1 MSNFWKWL
9 ENRIDEY
16 EVARQR
22 GVKAYD
28 TRIKRMAAEYN
39 EDLEPVYSE
48 KSGRLHAPCDGYVW
62 NWCEGDSEFE
72 GEYLAGQ
79 YLPFPKERESITR
92 GGFTGK
98 TEFKV
103 PADRAD
109 KFMSQWQE
117 LPAATRQIVCIHQSR
132 EFNDKGRYGLQ
143 GKPMRFLTISKC
155 PEDICDAIEEKL
167 VGDLVRLQKYAQ
179 EQTEDE
185 RAKRDADHKAG
196 EDAPEGRIVI
206 TGTVL
211 AFKWQSS
218 HFGDVLKMLVQDDRG
233 FRVWGSAPSSLQD
246 AERESRITFTATVTA
261 SDKDAKFGFFKR
273 PTKAEI
279 ITKEEA
285 A

>member
-1 MSNFWKWL
+1 MSNFWNWL
-9 ENRIDEY
+9 ENRINEY

-62 NWCEGDSEFE
+62 IWCEGDSELE
-72 GEYLAGQ
+72 SEYLAGQ

-92 GGFTGK
+92 GGFTGETK
-98 TEFKV
+98 FVV
-103 PADRAD
+103 PVDRAD
-109 KFMSQWQE
+109 KFMSQWQD
-117 LPAATRQIVCIHQSR
+117 LPAATREIVCIYQSR
-132 EFNDKGRYGLQ
+132 DFNDRE

-155 PEDICDAIEEKL
+155 PKDICDAIEEKL
-167 VGDLVRLQKYAQ
+167 IGDLVSLQKYAQ
-179 EQTEDE
+179 EKAEDE
-185 RAKRDADHKAG
+185 RAKSDAAHEAG

-233 FRVWGSAPSSLQD
+233 FRVWGSAPKSLDD
-246 AERESRITFTATVTA
+246 AERESRVTFTATVTA

-279 ITKEEA
+279 ITKEKA

>member
-1 MSNFWKWL
+1 MSNFWNWL
-9 ENRIDEY
+9 ENRINEY

-22 GVKAYD
+22 GVKGYD

-62 NWCEGDSEFE
+62 IWCEGDSELE
-72 GEYLAGQ
+72 SEYLAGQ

-92 GGFTGK
+92 GGFTGETK
-98 TEFKV
+98 FVV
-103 PADRAD
+103 PVDRAD
-109 KFMSQWQE
+109 KFMSQWQD
-117 LPAATRQIVCIHQSR
+117 LPAATREIVCIYQSR
-132 EFNDKGRYGLQ
+132 DFNDRE

-155 PEDICDAIEEKL
+155 PKDICDAIEEKL
-167 VGDLVRLQKYAQ
+167 IGDLVRLQKYAQ
-179 EQTEDE
+179 EKAEDE
-185 RAKRDADHKAG
+185 RAKSDAAHEAG

-233 FRVWGSAPSSLQD
+233 FRVWGSAPKSLDD
-246 AERESRITFTATVTA
+246 AERESRVTFTATVTA

-279 ITKEEA
+279 ITKEKA

>member
-1 MSNFWKWL
+1 MSNFWNWL
-9 ENRIDEY
+9 ENRINEY

-22 GVKAYD
+22 GVKGYD

-62 NWCEGDSEFE
+62 IWCEGDSELE
-72 GEYLAGQ
+72 SEYLAGQ

-92 GGFTGK
+92 GGFTGETK
-98 TEFKV
+98 FVV
-103 PADRAD
+103 PVDRAD
-109 KFMSQWQE
+109 KFMSQWQD
-117 LPAATRQIVCIHQSR
+117 LPAATREIVCIYQSR
-132 EFNDKGRYGLQ
+132 DFNDRE

-155 PEDICDAIEEKL
+155 PKDICDAIEEKL
-167 VGDLVRLQKYAQ
+167 IGDLVSLQKYAQ
-179 EQTEDE
+179 EKAEDE
-185 RAKRDADHKAG
+185 RAKSDAAHEAG
-196 EDAPEGRIVI
+196 EDAPERRIVI

-233 FRVWGSAPSSLQD
+233 FRVWGSAPKSLDD
-246 AERESRITFTATVTA
+246 AERESRVTFTATVTA

-279 ITKEEA
+279 ITKEKA